1 MAPANNNQNMNNRN
15 QNTSNNQPPPRNNQP
30 PPTGSQIS
38 TIDINSPNHP
48 LYLHPNDHAG
58 LILILK
64 KLAGSENY
72 SSWKRSMMIALSAK
86 NKLKIITYQISNNLN
101 FVNSTSELWSDL
113 YEHYAQLD
121 GHRMY
126 QLVNDIVALKQQNYN
141 IEVYYHKLKG
151 LWDEHDTLEAPY
163 LCNCVCNCENGK
175 NNGDREQRKRP
186 IQFLMGLDECYLNLR
201 GHILLLQPLSI
212 VAKAYS
218 MIRQEEKQMEGI
230 LPKPLGSTTL
240 SAQTYLNQT
249 DSTTQTETPTLNFQI
264 DHNLEE
270 THLGLVYTSQIVP
283 RKDTTVMSVIG
294 LNATQL
300 VIHYMKNT
308 NHQCSA
314 QAESSTSAGNDAVF
328 VRMDQLKNQPN
339 QVLLMMLQC
348 QKEPPSGNH
357 LEDVEVGKSG

>member
-175 NNGDREQRKRP
+175 NNRDMEQRKRL

-201 GHILLLQPLSI
+201 GYILLLQPLSI

-240 SAQTYLNQT
+240 SQSGRRNTFRAGVYFTNCSKEGHNSDECYRLKGY
-249 DSTTQTETPTLNFQI
+249 PIGHTL
-264 DHNLEE
+264 HEKYKPP
-270 THLGLVYTSQIVP
+270 VV
-283 RKDTTVMSVIG
+283 
-294 LNATQL
+294 
-300 VIHYMKNT
+300 KNT
-308 NHQCSA
+308 SVSENKIPSLCEDGSTPKPI
-314 QAESSTSAGNDAVF
+314 ESSVTNDATMPKGATLWVST
-328 VRMDQLKNQPN
+328 RG
-339 QVLLMMLQC
+339 LLMATFVKDSRSFTLIKPHHHHC
-348 QKEPPSGNH
+348 HTLPRRKHEA
-357 LEDVEVGKSG
+357 